1 MINVIH
7 FKLIQWPVTQKTYAL
22 IFFTNHPVLY
32 IEGTLCCTR
41 S

>member
-7 FKLIQWPVTQKTYAL
+7 FKLIQWPVTQTTYAL
-22 IFFTNHPVLY
+22 IVFTNHTVLY